1 MNVPAS
7 SRQTP
12 LNASAPTTPK
22 TADHILR
29 STGAQAR
36 SDHQP
41 DHQPDRQSVDRHAN
55 PGTIHYFP
63 TPIAHFIGRNRELK
77 AIAQMVTQGCRL
89 LEIADRQ
96 GRSGIGKSAL
106 AIQAVHYLQQALPQF
121 QPEIQLY
128 ANLHGDDTLPR
139 DARDVLQEFLLLHF
153 RVEPSQLPQSLP
165 ALQQAYQQQLQGRQG
180 LIVLDNVSN
189 LKQVEPL
196 LPTATPECL
205 VLMVSRQP
213 VLPHDSG
220 ETLFLD
226 GLAAS
231 TAVELLQ
238 TMVGSNRIEPDS
250 SALRQLLQ
258 LSGGLPLTLR
268 MLGAFL
274 RYQPQCTIEM
284 LVLQL
289 QQERIKHKALPP
301 QAIDVMASLSL
312 MYRSLKPDQQEFLQ
326 RLSVLRGDDF
336 DLSIVTHLNHSADP
350 HQTLTR
356 MKSLIAQQ
364 WIFRGVGAKERFQ
377 IHELVRR
384 FVWETI
390 PGANR
395 RTLILQALAWQDQQT
410 HSITA

>member
-1 MNVPAS
+1 MNVPVS
-7 SRQTP
+7 PHQTP
-12 LNASAPTTPK
+12 LSVSSHP
-22 TADHILR
+22 
-29 STGAQAR
+29 
-36 SDHQP
+36 QP
-41 DHQPDRQSVDRHAN
+41 AEPFLLAVPPSS
-55 PGTIHYFP
+55 PGPIHYFP
-63 TPIAHFIGRNRELK
+63 EPIAHFIGRTRELK
-77 AIAQMVTQGCRL
+77 TIAQMVRQGCRL

-121 QPEIQLY
+121 QPDIRLY
-128 ANLHGDDTLPR
+128 ANLHGDDALPR
-139 DARDVLQEFLLLHF
+139 EARDVLQEFLLLHF

-165 ALQQAYQQQLQGRQG
+165 ALQQVYQQQLQGRQA

-189 LKQVEPL
+189 LKQVEML
-196 LPTATPECL
+196 LPTAVNPECL

-213 VLPHDSG
+213 VLPHESG
-220 ETLFLD
+220 ETLFLE
-226 GLAAS
+226 GLTAS
-231 TAVELLQ
+231 TAVQLLQ
-238 TMVGSNRIEPDS
+238 TMVGGDRIEPDS

-274 RYQPQCTIEM
+274 RYQPQCTLEM

-336 DLSIVTHLNHSADP
+336 DLSIVAHLNHTEDP

-356 MKSLIAQQ
+356 MKSLITQQ
-364 WIFRGVGAKERFQ
+364 WIFRGVGAKDRFQ
-377 IHELVRR
+377 MHELVRR
-384 FVWETI
+384 FVWDTI
-390 PGANR
+390 PAADR
-395 RTLILQALAWQDQQT
+395 RTLILQALAWQDQQANP
-410 HSITA
+410 IAA